1 MPFNVNNF
9 KTSLRDFGY
18 VDNNSFIVYVQP
30 PKVLGG
36 DNPGISKNLSF
47 RIDQVRAPGIS
58 LITNDINRYGIGPTQ
73 KQPTSAQF
81 QEVNISVLGD
91 YYCEFW
97 QWFYG
102 WERAIFQFNGTTN
115 GGPPNYTAEYKEEY
129 SSTIVIQIFD
139 HFGKAIQ
146 AINLFQ
152 AFPTAIREFPLSW
165 GDSNLLKIN
174 VALAYTEYTIDN
186 LNNNEHRQLPPD
198 NKPNFPPNLAR

>member
-30 PKVLGG
+30 PRILGG

-58 LITNDINRYGIGPTQ
+58 LITQDINRYGIGPTQ

-102 WERAIFQFNGTTN
+102 WERAIFQFSGTTN
-115 GGPPNYTAEYKEEY
+115 GGAANYTAEYKDQY
-129 SSTIVIQIFD
+129 SSTVVIQIFD
-139 HFGKAIQ
+139 HFGKVIQ
-146 AINLFQ
+146 TINLFE

-165 GDSNLLKIN
+165 GDANLLKIN
-174 VALAYTEYTIDN
+174 VGIAYTEYTIDN
-186 LNNNEHRQLPPD
+186 STQGAHYPQQPNNPPRRT
-198 NKPNFPPNLAR
+198 PQTAG